1 MEKKVK
7 ARIVVDGRVQK
18 AGYKD
23 TVDEI
28 AYHLNLK
35 GYVKNLDDGTVEIVC
50 EGKKKDIEE
59 LVEKIRV
66 REYPIFVE
74 SVKVEYSEPMG
85 EFKQFDIIREKDIT
99 EATYERMDAAARYM
113 RGMNKDLGEKIG
125 SMHHDLKDGQDKMLE
140 KQDETIKIIESG
152 NKMLGEKQNKT
163 IEIIGTRFGDMDVKY
178 GDISKTMREM
188 HNDLKEMKNLFAKL
202 VNHIVNK

>member
-1 MEKKVK
+1 MIK
-7 ARIVVDGRVQK
+7 ARIIVNGRVQK

-28 AYHLNLK
+28 AYYLGLK
-35 GYVKNLDDGTVEIVC
+35 GYVKNLDDGTVEIIC

-59 LVEKIRV
+59 LAEKIRV

-85 EFKQFDIIREKDIT
+85 EFKHFDIVREKDIV
-99 EATYERMDAAARYM
+99 EATYGKMDMAARYM
-113 RGMNKDLGEKIG
+113 RSMHTEMKD
-125 SMHHDLKDGQDKMLE
+125 MHHDLKDGQDKMLE